1 MTAPEEEPGRRWPS
15 WLVVDYRLFVAIAAA
30 LAAGAVLV
38 AVLQVSDG
46 QDAAEERAD
55 RASRQVALLSAE
67 LECRSRVAS
76 TGTLATLD
84 MVAATGRGLSVLVA
98 QTQDDPELTA
108 LVARELG
115 AADEAELREQVADVL
130 DASQRA
136 EAAARARL
144 RAEDTCA
151 EVAQQQVDATGSGN

>member
-1 MTAPEEEPGRRWPS
+1 MTAPEEEPGRRPS
-15 WLVVDYRLFVAIAAA
+15 WLVVDYRLFVAIAAV
-30 LAAGAVLV
+30 LAIGAVLL
-38 AVLQVSDG
+38 AVLQVSNG

-55 RASRQVALLSAE
+55 RSERQVALLSAE

-84 MVAATGRGLSVLVA
+84 MVAATGRGLAVLVA

-108 LVARELG
+108 LVEAELG
-115 AADEAELREQVADVL
+115 AADEAELRAQVADVL
-130 DASQRA
+130 DASKRA
-136 EAAARARL
+136 EAAAAARL

-151 EVAQQQVDATGSGN
+151 EHAEQQVDAAGSGN